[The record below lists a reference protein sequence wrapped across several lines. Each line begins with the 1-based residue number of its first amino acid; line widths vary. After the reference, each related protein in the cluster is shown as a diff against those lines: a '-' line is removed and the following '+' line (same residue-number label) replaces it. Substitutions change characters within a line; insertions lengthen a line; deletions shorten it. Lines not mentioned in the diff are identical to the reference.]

1 MFRFV
6 LYEVGRNPVRFLGS
20 VSFFHHRR
28 KENLQLVGVVIARI
42 IIINININ
50 TVLGINN
57 RNTLSEKRV
66 T

>member
-50 TVLGINN
+50 INTVLGINN
-57 RNTLSEKRV
+57 RNTLK
-66 T
+66 

>member
-6 LYEVGRNPVRFLGS
+6 LYEVGQNPVRFLVS
-20 VSFFHHRR
+20 VSFFRHRR

-42 IIINININ
+42 IIINTNIN